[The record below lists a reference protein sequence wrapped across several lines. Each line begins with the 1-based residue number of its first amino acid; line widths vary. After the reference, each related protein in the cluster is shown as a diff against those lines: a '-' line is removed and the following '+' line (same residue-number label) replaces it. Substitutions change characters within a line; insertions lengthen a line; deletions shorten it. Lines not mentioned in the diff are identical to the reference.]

1 MEDLRLKYF
10 TQDEIDFRDRLVPV
24 LKENGLSHQAF
35 RLESCASKYN
45 TFRCRNIAD
54 HTASQKHDIAFLYC
68 CEQRICDRCC
78 MKRGNVV
85 REKVIDILK
94 HRNKTRTN
102 KFSLLTLTKNMSNVR
117 YLSPSEVKRFNK
129 HVRKLINELFPK
141 SDDCGALAVLEFG
154 KKLNIH
160 AHIIVYGP
168 YYPQSYIS
176 RKWKEI
182 TGDSYIVDIR
192 AIRDHKVVANYL
204 VKYIA
209 KSPKFDNLKF
219 YSAYLKAI
227 TGVRRLHRYG
237 IFYGFKAGE
246 VESIKCPYCGGGLRY
261 MWTAVPTNLGNA
273 KEYAEVLENLAN
285 NKMEA

>member
-1 MEDLRLKYF
+1 MEDLRRRFF
-10 TQDEIDFRDRLVPV
+10 TQDDIDFRERLVPI
-24 LKENGLSHQAF
+24 LEEDGLSHQAHRF
-35 RLESCASKYN
+35 EGCGRKYN
-45 TFRCRNIAD
+45 TFRCKNIHEHKA
-54 HTASQKHDIAFLYC
+54 KERHDIAFPYC

-102 KFSLLTLTKNMSNVR
+102 KFSLLTLTKKMSNVR

-227 TGVRRLHRYG
+227 SGVRRLHRYG

-261 MWTAVPTNLGNA
+261 LWTADPLNLGTA
-273 KEYAEVLENLAN
+273 KEYKEVLENLADK
-285 NKMEA
+285 KMEA

>member
-1 MEDLRLKYF
+1 MEDLRLRFF
-10 TQDEIDFRDRLVPV
+10 TQDEIDSRKRLALV
-24 LKENGLSHQAF
+24 LQENGLSHEAF
-35 RLESCASKYN
+35 RLESCGSKYN
-45 TFRCRNIAD
+45 TFRCKNIQD
-54 HTASQKHDIAFLYC
+54 HQESHRHDIAFPNY

-78 MKRGNVV
+78 GKRGNVV
-85 REKVIDILK
+85 REKAIDILK

-102 KFSLLTLTKNMSNVR
+102 KFSLLTLTKNMSTVR
-117 YLSPSEVKRFNK
+117 YLGPSEVKRFNK

-176 RKWKEI
+176 RKWREI

-209 KSPKFDNLKF
+209 KSPKFDNLEF

-227 TGVRRLHRYG
+227 AGVRRLHRYG

-261 MWTAVPTNLGNA
+261 MWAAVPANLGNA
-273 KEYAEVLENLAN
+273 KEYAEVLENLAD
-285 NKMEA
+285 KKIAA